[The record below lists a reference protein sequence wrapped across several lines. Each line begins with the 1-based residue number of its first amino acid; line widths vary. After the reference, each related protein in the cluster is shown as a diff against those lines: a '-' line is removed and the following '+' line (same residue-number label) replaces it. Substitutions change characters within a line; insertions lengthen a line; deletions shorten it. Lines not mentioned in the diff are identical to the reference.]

1 MSEVKFRISEF
12 LKLLEIIKKISNKNQ
27 TIVSSTTSLRTYYAQ
42 LVFEKSLLNAISI
55 SKLIPSNN
63 DEERYKYLDVSSI
76 ASLTRN
82 LIEIHHVFNYFCE
95 RNITEE
101 EFNFRMYLAS
111 YHSSMTQDRIIDRL
125 GIPPKNGLFST
136 DFVQSTIKL
145 YLESST
151 VFSTLSEV
159 QKREILKGK
168 HAFLFERISKS
179 ITPITKKQESGVY
192 NLLSNSVH
200 SYPFGLNNYSNVY
213 VRDHLDN
220 VGLAF
225 ISIEIGIL
233 FLSSIVKEYLFL
245 RKKLASA
252 LSNEEKSEIL
262 EISKINLLDS
272 WMHEKF

>member
-1 MSEVKFRISEF
+1 MSEVTFRTSEF
-12 LKLLEIIKKISNKNQ
+12 LKLIEIIKKISKKNQ

-63 DEERYKYLDVSSI
+63 DEDGYKYLDVSSI

-82 LIEIHHVFNYFCE
+82 LIEIHHVLNYFCE
-95 RNITEE
+95 RNITDE

-111 YHSSMTQDRIIDRL
+111 YHSSITQERIIDRL
-125 GIPPKNGLFST
+125 GIPPKNGLFGA
-136 DFVQSTIKL
+136 DFAQSIIESN
-145 YLESST
+145 LENNT
-151 VFSTLSEV
+151 VFSNLSEV

-168 HAFLFERISKS
+168 RAFLFERISKS
-179 ITPITKKQESGVY
+179 ITPITKNQESGVY

-213 VRDHLDN
+213 VRDHFDN

-225 ISIEIGIL
+225 VSIEIGIL

-262 EISKINLLDS
+262 AISEMNLLDS
-272 WMHEKF
+272 WIQKKF